1 VSTIQTTSPASLPRG
16 LSGYTALLKNNADV
30 RNVWTAQVISQL
42 GDWFNTVAL
51 LGLINSVTDNP
62 LAAGFVT
69 VLTVL
74 PAALMGL
81 TFGGY
86 IADRVDRKTL
96 AIALDIVRAVV
107 ACALLLVRSADTLWI
122 AYGVIIVLSMGESI
136 FGAALSA
143 AQPNL
148 CRPHELATAN
158 ALQQS
163 TWASVSMLGAFAGG
177 VVSQFLGREV
187 AFAFNALSFLISAL
201 FLWRVRGAFS
211 QPGQRASV
219 FNLDTLTEGARYL
232 FSRHDVLGIS
242 LVKVIWSFVFAT
254 AALYSVFAFQ
264 VYKQADGG
272 TALLYGARGI
282 GSFLGP
288 VLLQSF
294 YMPKTT
300 RQIFSVVALGLALG
314 IIGYAL
320 WGIASVPWL
329 GALALFLGHIGAGNA
344 WTFSRIY
351 VQRETPDA
359 LRGRVLAIDSVGFS
373 LIVGGFA
380 AVWSWLAARQ
390 SPAIGV
396 LASVVVASVLGLIWL
411 LWMLRQRKTWDTERA
426 SAG

>member
-1 VSTIQTTSPASLPRG
+1 MSTVQTARPAALPRG
-16 LSGYTALLKNNADV
+16 LSGYVALLKHNADV
-30 RNVWTAQVISQL
+30 RNVWSAQVISQL

-51 LGLINSVTDNP
+51 LGLINSVSENP
-62 LAAGFVT
+62 LAAGLVT

-74 PAALMGL
+74 PSALMGM

-86 IADRVDRKTL
+86 IADRMDRKKL
-96 AIALDIVRAVV
+96 AIAIDIIRALV

-122 AYGVIIVLSMGESI
+122 AYAVITVLSMGESV
-136 FGAALSA
+136 FYSALSA

-177 VVSQFLGREV
+177 LVSEYVGREA
-187 AFAFNALSFLISAL
+187 AFGFNALSFFVSAV

-211 QPGQRASV
+211 QPGQLASV
-219 FNLDTLTEGARYL
+219 LSLRTLTEGMRYL
-232 FSRHDVLGIS
+232 FRRRDVLGIS

-282 GSFLGP
+282 GSFIGP
-288 VLLQSF
+288 ILLQSI

-300 RQIFSVVALGLALG
+300 RQTFIVIALGLGLG
-314 IIGYAL
+314 VAGYAL
-320 WGIASVPWL
+320 WGIVSAPWL
-329 GALALFLGHIGAGNA
+329 GALALFIGHIGAGNA

-359 LRGRVLAIDSVGFS
+359 LRGRVLALDSVGFS
-373 LIVGGFA
+373 LIVGSFA

-390 SPAIGV
+390 SPAISV
-396 LASVVVASVLGLIWL
+396 LAAVSVASLLGVIWL
-411 LWMLRQRKTWDTERA
+411 VWMLRQRASWSDA
-426 SAG
+426 SAK

>member
-1 VSTIQTTSPASLPRG
+1 LSTAQTLNPPSLPRG
-16 LSGYTALLKNNADV
+16 LSGYAALLKGNADV

-62 LAAGFVT
+62 LAAGLVT

-81 TFGGY
+81 TIGGF
-86 IADRVDRKTL
+86 IADRVDRKKL
-96 AIALDIVRAVV
+96 AISIDIVRALV
-107 ACALLLVRSADTLWI
+107 ACALLLVNSADTLWI
-122 AYGVIIVLSMGESI
+122 AYAVITVLSMGESI
-136 FGAALSA
+136 FGTALSA

-148 CRPHELATAN
+148 CKPHELATAN

-187 AFAFNALSFLISAL
+187 AFGFNALSFFISAL

-219 FNLDTLTEGARYL
+219 LSLRTLTEGARYL

-254 AALYSVFAFQ
+254 ASLYSVFAFQ
-264 VYKQADGG
+264 VYGQTDGG

-294 YMPKTT
+294 FLPKTT
-300 RQIFSVVALGLALG
+300 RQTFIVVALGLALG
-314 IIGYAL
+314 IAGYAL
-320 WGIASVPWL
+320 WGIATVPWL
-329 GALALFLGHIGAGNA
+329 GALALFIGHIGAGNA

-373 LIVGGFA
+373 LIVGSFA
-380 AVWSWLAARQ
+380 AVWAWLAARQ

-396 LASVVVASVLGLIWL
+396 LSAIGVASVLGVIWL
-411 LWMLRQRKTWDTERA
+411 IWMLRQRQNWDR
-426 SAG
+426 SHS